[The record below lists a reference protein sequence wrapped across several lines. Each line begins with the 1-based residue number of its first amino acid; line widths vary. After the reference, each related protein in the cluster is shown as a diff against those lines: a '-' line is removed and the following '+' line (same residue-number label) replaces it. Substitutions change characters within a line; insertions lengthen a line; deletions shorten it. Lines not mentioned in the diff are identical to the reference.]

1 MINKIVLNGVA
12 TFREKAVLETDKQV
26 NLLYGLNGVG
36 KSTFSEFLYDP
47 TAPRFDNCSVE
58 GLDENDTV
66 LVYTQKFV
74 QEYFYETQDIHGIF
88 TLSKGN
94 TEAKKAI
101 DKANAEI
108 KKLTEEKKHIE
119 EKAARDKQKHK
130 DEIEKYKN
138 QTWKIKTEYSGGDRV
153 LEFCLEGFKGNRD
166 TLFNQ
171 LLSMEK
177 PDGSIDYSVEDLKNE
192 AQQIQG
198 EAQSRS
204 FFL

>member
-1 MINKIVLNGVA
+1 MPLVS
-12 TFREKAVLETDKQV
+12 ESHAVHSGNVMPLLAESACRRSGICIDKQRIK
-26 NLLYGLNGVG
+26 Y
-36 KSTFSEFLYDP
+36 F
-47 TAPRFDNCSVE
+47 SVE

-74 QEYFYETQDIHGIF
+74 QDYFYETQDIHGIF

-94 TEAKKAI
+94 TEAKKAK

-119 EKAARDKQKHK
+119 EKAARDEQKHK

-177 PDGSIDYSVEDLKNE
+177 PDGSIDYSIEDLKNE
-192 AQQIQG
+192 AQQIQR